1 MNRTE
6 HGRARSI
13 EGIRAVVGRLR
24 ARRDEIAQAI
34 YVHIQEAVPDTVG
47 GRDPTYQAGVRAA
60 VTAVLE
66 YCLAAIEYGPAW
78 SAPIPVEAAAQARR
92 AARAGVSV
100 GAVLRRYFVGHRRLG
115 ELVAEEAACLGP
127 ASDELV
133 LHHIR
138 STQDALL
145 EHLNAAIEHEY
156 DQERERMACSPE
168 QRRVELVCRLLD
180 GETASRS
187 QLAELGYRFDAWHV
201 AVIATGARAR
211 AALENLKADRQLLPV
226 PHSEETVW
234 AWLGGRRRPTH
245 ADIGCIHSDRELG
258 VSLAIGEPAT
268 GIEGWRQTHQQAQQA
283 LQVALVGLQ
292 TRTRY
297 ADIALLTPW
306 LEDPDRGRALVELYL
321 SPLENQKDAGV
332 GSRQTLR
339 AYLETDRNV
348 SSAARRL
355 GINRRTLTNRLNIIE
370 VTLGY
375 KLDVR
380 KSELEVAL
388 RLHDLLKPPELHTTA
403 PNPSP
408 GVPRLA

>member
-1 MNRTE
+1 MNGTAN
-6 HGRARSI
+6 GRARSI
-13 EGIRAVVGRLR
+13 ESVRAVVGGLR
-24 ARRDEIAQAI
+24 AHRDEIAQAI
-34 YVHIQEAVPDTVG
+34 YARIQEAVPDTAG
-47 GRDPTYQAGVRAA
+47 GRDPTYDAGVRAA
-60 VTAVLE
+60 VTAVLD

-78 SAPIPVEAAAQARR
+78 SAPIPVEATAQARG

-100 GAVLRRYFVGHRRLG
+100 GTVLRRYFVGYRRLG
-115 ELVAEEAACLGP
+115 ELAAEETARLSL
-127 ASDELV
+127 ASNEAV

-145 EHLNAAIEHEY
+145 EHLNAAVEHEY
-156 DQERERMACSPE
+156 DQERERMVCSPE

-187 QLAELGYRFDAWHV
+187 ELADLGYRFDAWHV
-201 AVIATGARAR
+201 GLIATGSRAR

-234 AWLGGRRRPTH
+234 AWLGGRRRLTQ
-245 ADIGCIHSDRELG
+245 ADMGCIHVDREPG

-283 LQVALVGLQ
+283 LQVAVTGPQ
-292 TRTRY
+292 TRIRY

-306 LEDPDRGRALVELYL
+306 LEAPDRGRALVELYL
-321 SPLENQKDAGV
+321 SPLDNQKDGGAGA
-332 GSRQTLR
+332 RQTLR

-355 GINRRTLTNRLNIIE
+355 GINRRTLTNRLNNIE
-370 VTLGY
+370 ESLGY

-388 RLHDLLKPPELHTTA
+388 RLHDALERPEMHTTA
-403 PNPSP
+403 PNPLSGLP
-408 GVPRLA
+408 TLA